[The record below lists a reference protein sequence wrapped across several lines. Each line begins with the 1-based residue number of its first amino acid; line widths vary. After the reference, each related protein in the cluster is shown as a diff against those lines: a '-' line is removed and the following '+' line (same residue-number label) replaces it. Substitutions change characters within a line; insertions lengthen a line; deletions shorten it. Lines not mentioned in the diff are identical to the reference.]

1 MLLLAVDLVLIP
13 KIYSYLQ
20 KQRTNK
26 ILTTISPWQI
36 GHCSRQI
43 AMAMLQ
49 FPQERLTPQQLL
61 VFEHGNSMHDR
72 YQSYFEKMGILVAKE
87 LPLNSKSE
95 NKWTSHQCKILR
107 IRGRTDAV
115 VKVDGV
121 DYIIELK
128 SAKDKSFNNMK
139 RYGPYESYRDQ
150 LQLYMFLTQIKN
162 GLILVENKDTQELAE
177 FDFDYNEDHS
187 GRLVKKIN
195 TINDYVMNLSLP
207 PIEFK
212 ADSFECTYCGF
223 KSICRQK
230 DVEKYI
236 KENAVW
242 LQVLLKA
249 QTHPDYFKYRKEG
262 A

>member
-1 MLLLAVDLVLIP
+1 MLIP
-13 KIYSYLQ
+13 KIHSFIQ
-20 KQRTNK
+20 KSRKNK

-36 GHCSRQI
+36 GHCSRQV

-49 FPQERLTPQQLL
+49 YPQEKLGPQQLL
-61 VFEHGNSMHDR
+61 VFEHGNSMHER
-72 YQSYFEKMGILVAKE
+72 YQGYFEKMGILMAKE

-95 NKWTSHQCKILR
+95 NQWTSHQCKILR

-139 RYGPYESYRDQ
+139 RYGPYDSYQDQ
-150 LQLYMFLTQIKN
+150 LQLYMFLTQIKK
-162 GLILVENKDTQELAE
+162 GLILIENKDNQDLAE
-177 FDFDYNEDHS
+177 FDFDYNEENAS
-187 GRLVKKIN
+187 RLVKKIN

-207 PIEFK
+207 PIELK
-212 ADSFECTYCGF
+212 PNSFDCTYCSYKYF
-223 KSICRQK
+223 CRQK

-236 KENAVW
+236 QENAVW
-242 LQVLLKA
+242 LQVVLKA
-249 QTHPDYFKYRKEG
+249 QTHPDYFKYRKG
-262 A
+262 VA